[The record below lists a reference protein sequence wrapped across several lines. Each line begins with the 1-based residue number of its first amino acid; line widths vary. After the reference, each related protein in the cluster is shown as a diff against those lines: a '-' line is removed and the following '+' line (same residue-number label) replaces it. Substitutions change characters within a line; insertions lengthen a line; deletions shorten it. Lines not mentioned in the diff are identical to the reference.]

1 MLPRTADVVIIGG
14 GVIGASI
21 AYYLTKLGC
30 RNVVVIE
37 RDLLA
42 SGSTSRAAGGIRQQ
56 FSTAVN
62 IRLSRLSVPVYER
75 FAEEFGQPVDFH
87 QVGYLF
93 LLTDPALMPQF
104 QASVALQQQLGVP
117 VQFLTPAQAGA
128 LVPQLNL
135 EDVLAATFCPTDGY
149 ADPYSATQGFA
160 ARARAQGAF
169 FAEMTEVQ
177 SIHVERGRIVGVGA
191 GGGFVATEQVIIA
204 AGAWSADAG
213 LLAGVRIP
221 VEPYQ
226 QHAFVTGPFADLP
239 PDPPLTVDFA
249 SGLYFRREG
258 PGVLVG
264 MSNKDETPGFKTDVN
279 WPFLE
284 QVVNA
289 AVHRVPA
296 LRSAEI
302 LRAWSGFYEV
312 TPDHHPIIGRV
323 PGVTGLYCCAGFSG
337 HGFMHAPAAGMAM
350 AEIIVQGRATTLDVS
365 GLSITRFREGHIIE
379 ERAVI

>member
-1 MLPRTADVVIIGG
+1 MLPSTAEVVIIGG

-21 AYYLTKLGC
+21 AYYLTTMGC

-42 SGSTSRAAGGIRQQ
+42 SGSTARAAGGIRQQ
-56 FSTAVN
+56 FSTEVN
-62 IRLSRLSVPVYER
+62 IQLSRHSVPVYER

-104 QASVALQQQLGVP
+104 EASVALQQRLGVP
-117 VQFLTPAQAGA
+117 VEFLTPAQAGA

-135 EDVLAATFCPTDGY
+135 ADVLSATFCPTDGY

-160 ARARAQGAF
+160 ARARAQGAVF
-169 FAEMTEVQ
+169 VEQTEVR
-177 SIHVERGRIVGVGA
+177 SIEVERGRIVGVGA
-191 GGGFVATEQVIIA
+191 SGGAVATEKVIIA
-204 AGAWSADAG
+204 AGAWSAEAG
-213 LLAGVRIP
+213 ALAGVRIP

-226 QHAFVTGPFADLP
+226 QHAFVTDPFTDLP

-284 QVVNA
+284 HVVEA
-289 AVHRVPA
+289 AVHRVPG
-296 LRSAEI
+296 LRSAAV

-312 TPDHHPIIGRV
+312 TPDHHPIIGPV
-323 PGVTGLYCCAGFSG
+323 PGVAGLYCCAGFSG
-337 HGFMHAPAAGMAM
+337 HGFMHAPAAGMVM
-350 AEIIVQGRATTLDVS
+350 AEIILQGQATTLDVS
-365 GLSITRFREGHIIE
+365 ALDISRFQAGHMVE